1 MKIAEHG
8 SIDIKSVKGILRNFN
23 DIGWPAF
30 YGQKGAIPLRE
41 AKRVQDISAEENCSS
56 QTEHLR
62 A

>member
-8 SIDIKSVKGILRNFN
+8 SIDINSVKGILRNFN
-23 DIGWPAF
+23 DIGWPPF
-30 YGQKGAIPLRE
+30 STQKVVNPSKE
-41 AKRVQDISAEENCSS
+41 TKMVQEMGSEENCSS